1 MEHQLLLLWLLALP
15 AAAGPAAQPVASLF
29 YGSLLALPVSP
40 AALGA
45 FEVGISVNDVEVQVT
60 VPAGADADVV
70 AKHVGAQHGLSAD
83 GTSVVARTILSRS
96 AELSGKSLAY
106 VLPVKIGGHH
116 GTVHLPVYSGESHED
131 LAAGFIAKYGL
142 QQTVARQLVGVMVS
156 HEQAKATQGAAA
168 PSSASP
174 SPRTGS
180 EAHDQGQLKAAADK
194 AAQVAQAAALQKQ
207 AEEREQRE
215 RAAKEQQEREAAQ
228 ELERAVKEQQ
238 EREAAQELERAV
250 KEQQERE
257 AAQERVRVATERTEK
272 EEAEKAARVKQQ
284 QMQEKVAKAKVE
296 AFKAQQR
303 AATGDNDMDSSE
315 IDVQRLRREQ
325 KKQAVA
331 GLDAKTKLDEQK
343 KAESVL
349 DAAEE
354 EKSDV
359 MEEAVPPQ
367 GQGSRDGKA
376 KAALD
381 AAEEEKLE
389 MMEEVVSSQVE
400 ASGADR
406 ASAHSVAMADVGQTP
421 HTEQPAKRRTDEIQ
435 TDKRDTVV
443 RKANSRVVHEQ
454 LKRPLRNSHAGNEG
468 DEYLLPHYTQEEAAK
483 MQEEELRKRV
493 AACTS
498 LGCAV
503 REHLQISR
511 TTSLVVGIVAAT
523 VGACMLL
530 DRYGIENTS
539 CCRRSHSAEELR
551 RIRQIGTL
559 DNISALRF
567 KGV

>member
-131 LAAGFIAKYGL
+131 LAAGFIARYGL

-180 EAHDQGQLKAAADK
+180 DAHDQAQLKAAADK

-238 EREAAQELERAV
+238 EREAAQE
-250 KEQQERE
+250 
-257 AAQERVRVATERTEK
+257 RVRVATGRTEK

-354 EKSDV
+354 EKSEM

-367 GQGSRDGKA
+367 GQGSREGKA

-421 HTEQPAKRRTDEIQ
+421 HTEQPAKRRTDEVQ

-551 RIRQIGTL
+551 RIRQIGAL